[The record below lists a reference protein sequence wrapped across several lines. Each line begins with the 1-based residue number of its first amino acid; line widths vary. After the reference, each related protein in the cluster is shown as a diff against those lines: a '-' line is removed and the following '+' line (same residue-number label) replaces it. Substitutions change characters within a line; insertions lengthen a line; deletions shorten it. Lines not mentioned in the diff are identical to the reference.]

1 MKLLFLLIAQAS
13 ALQLTPDNWDSSV
26 AGKTVFIK
34 FFAPWCGH
42 CKKMKPSWDKLMKQY
57 EDSDTVLIGDVDC
70 IGSGKPLCDEV
81 GVQGFPTIKYGDP
94 GNLEAYQGGRDFDA
108 LDEFAKVLKPP
119 CNVNTLEHCSVEDKV
134 LIDDLSTAPLE
145 YIKNLLD
152 LEKQE
157 RETIEKLFEDA
168 VKDLQ
173 DNYQK
178 LQKKKKDDTA
188 ALKKKYNVGITKKM
202 LQRGKDEL

>member
-13 ALQLTPDNWDSSV
+13 AIQLTPDNWDSSV
-26 AGKTVFIK
+26 AGKTLFVK

-42 CKKMKPSWDKLMKQY
+42 CKKMKPAWDQLMEEY
-57 EDSDTVLIGDVDC
+57 EDSETVLIGDVDC
-70 IGSGKPLCDEV
+70 IGNGKPLCDKV

-94 GNLEAYQGGRDFDA
+94 DNLEPYQGGRDFDA
-108 LDEFAKVLKPP
+108 LNQFARVLKPP

-134 LIDDLSTAPLE
+134 LIDDLSRAPLE

-157 RETIEKLFEDA
+157 RETIEKAFDDA

-173 DNYQK
+173 DQYQK
-178 LQKKKKDDTA
+178 LQNKKKDDTA
-188 ALKKKYNVGITKKM
+188 ALKKTYNVGIIKKM
-202 LQRGKDEL
+202 LQKGKDEL

>member
-26 AGKTVFIK
+26 AGKTVFVK

-42 CKKMKPSWDKLMKQY
+42 CKKMKPAWDKLMEEY
-57 EDSDTVLIGDVDC
+57 EDSETVLIGDVDC

-94 GNLEAYQGGRDFDA
+94 DNLEAYQGGRDFDA

-157 RETIEKLFEDA
+157 RETIEKTFDDA

-173 DNYQK
+173 DQYQK
-178 LQKKKKDDTA
+178 LQQKKKDDTA
-188 ALKKKYNVGITKKM
+188 ALKKRYNVGITKKM
-202 LQRGKDEL
+202 LQKGKDEL

>member
-26 AGKTVFIK
+26 AGKTVFVK

-42 CKKMKPSWDKLMKQY
+42 CKKMKPAWDKLMEQY
-57 EDSDTVLIGDVDC
+57 EDSETVLIGDVDC

-94 GNLEAYQGGRDFDA
+94 DNLEAYQGGRDFDA

-157 RETIEKLFEDA
+157 RETIEKTFEDA
-168 VKDLQ
+168 VNDLQ
-173 DNYQK
+173 DQYQK
-178 LQKKKKDDTA
+178 LQQKKKDDTA

-202 LQRGKDEL
+202 LQKGKDEL

>member
-26 AGKTVFIK
+26 AGKTVFVK

-42 CKKMKPSWDKLMKQY
+42 CKKMKPAWDKLMEEY
-57 EDSDTVLIGDVDC
+57 EDSETVLIGDVDC

-94 GNLEAYQGGRDFDA
+94 DNLEAYQGGRDFDA

-157 RETIEKLFEDA
+157 RETIEKTFDDA

-173 DNYQK
+173 NQYQK
-178 LQKKKKDDTA
+178 LQQKKKDDTA

-202 LQRGKDEL
+202 LQKGKDEL

>member
-1 MKLLFLLIAQAS
+1 MKLLFLLLAQAS

-26 AGKTVFIK
+26 AGKTVFVK

-42 CKKMKPSWDKLMKQY
+42 CKKMKPAWDKLMEQY
-57 EDSDTVLIGDVDC
+57 EDSKTVLIGDVDC

-94 GNLEAYQGGRDFDA
+94 DNLEAYQGGRDFDA

-157 RETIEKLFEDA
+157 RETIEKTFEDA
-168 VKDLQ
+168 VNDLQ
-173 DNYQK
+173 DQYQK
-178 LQKKKKDDTA
+178 LQQKKRDDTA

-202 LQRGKDEL
+202 LQKGKDEL

>member
-1 MKLLFLLIAQAS
+1 MKLLILLIAQAS

-42 CKKMKPSWDKLMKQY
+42 CKKMKPAWDKLMEEY
-57 EDSDTVLIGDVDC
+57 EDSEILVGDVDC
-70 IGSGKPLCDEV
+70 VGSGKPLCDKV

-94 GNLEAYQGGRDFDA
+94 DNLEPYQGARDFDA
-108 LDEFAKVLKPP
+108 LKEFTNVLKPP
-119 CNVNTLEHCSVEDKV
+119 CDVRTFEHCSVEDKV

-157 RETIEKLFEDA
+157 RETIEKTFDDA
-168 VKDLQ
+168 VKALQ
-173 DNYQK
+173 DEYQK
-178 LQKKKKDDTA
+178 LQQKKKDDTL
-188 ALKKKYNVGITKKM
+188 ALKKTYNVGIIKKM
-202 LQRGKDEL
+202 LQKGKDEL

>member
-1 MKLLFLLIAQAS
+1 MKLLILLIAQAS

-26 AGKTVFIK
+26 AGKTVFVK

-42 CKKMKPSWDKLMKQY
+42 CKKMKPAWDKLMEEYK
-57 EDSDTVLIGDVDC
+57 DSETVLVGDVDC
-70 IGSGKPLCDEV
+70 IGNGKPLCDDV

-94 GNLEAYQGGRDFDA
+94 DNLEAYQGARDFDA

-157 RETIEKLFEDA
+157 RETIEKTFEDA

-173 DNYQK
+173 DQYQK
-178 LQKKKKDDTA
+178 LQQKKKDDTV

-202 LQRGKDEL
+202 LQKDEL

>member
-26 AGKTVFIK
+26 AGKTVFVK

-42 CKKMKPSWDKLMKQY
+42 CKKMKPAWDKLMEEY
-57 EDSDTVLIGDVDC
+57 EDSETVLIGDVDC

-94 GNLEAYQGGRDFDA
+94 DNLQAYQGGRDFDA

-157 RETIEKLFEDA
+157 RETIEKTFEDA
-168 VKDLQ
+168 VNDLQ
-173 DNYQK
+173 DQYQK
-178 LQKKKKDDTA
+178 LQQKKKDDTA

-202 LQRGKDEL
+202 LQKGKDEL

>member
-1 MKLLFLLIAQAS
+1 MKLLILLIAQAS

-26 AGKTVFIK
+26 SGKTVFVK

-42 CKKMKPSWDKLMKQY
+42 CKKMKPAWDKLMEQY
-57 EDSDTVLIGDVDC
+57 KDSETVLIGDVDC

-94 GNLEAYQGGRDFDA
+94 DNLEAYQGGRDFDA

-134 LIDDLSTAPLE
+134 LIDDLTTAPLE

-152 LEKQE
+152 LEKEE
-157 RETIEKLFEDA
+157 RKTIEKTFDDA
-168 VKDLQ
+168 VNDLQ
-173 DNYQK
+173 DQYQK
-178 LQKKKKDDTA
+178 LQQKKKDDTA

-202 LQRGKDEL
+202 LQKGKDEL

>member
-1 MKLLFLLIAQAS
+1 MKLLFLLFAQAS

-26 AGKTVFIK
+26 AGKTVFLK

-42 CKKMKPSWDKLMKQY
+42 CKKMKPAWDKLMEEY
-57 EDSDTVLIGDVDC
+57 ENSETVLIGDVDC
-70 IGSGKPLCDEV
+70 IGDGKPLCDKV

-94 GNLEAYQGGRDFDA
+94 DNLEAYQGGRDFDA

-119 CNVNTLEHCSVEDKV
+119 CNVNTLEHCSVDDKV
-134 LIDDLSTAPLE
+134 FIDDLSTASIE

-157 RETIEKLFEDA
+157 RETIEKTFEDA
-168 VKDLQ
+168 VNDLQ
-173 DNYQK
+173 DQYQK
-178 LQKKKKDDTA
+178 LHQKKKDDTT
-188 ALKKKYNVGITKKM
+188 ALKKKYNVGIIKKM
-202 LQRGKDEL
+202 LKKGKDEL

>member
-26 AGKTVFIK
+26 AGKTVFVK

-42 CKKMKPSWDKLMKQY
+42 CKKMKPAWDKLMEEY
-57 EDSDTVLIGDVDC
+57 EDSETVLIGDVDC

-94 GNLEAYQGGRDFDA
+94 DNLEAYQGGRDFDA

-157 RETIEKLFEDA
+157 RETIEKTFDDA

-173 DNYQK
+173 DQYQK
-178 LQKKKKDDTA
+178 LQQKKKDDTA

-202 LQRGKDEL
+202 LQKGKDEL

>member
-26 AGKTVFIK
+26 AGKTVFVK

-42 CKKMKPSWDKLMKQY
+42 CKKMKPAWDKLMEEY
-57 EDSDTVLIGDVDC
+57 EDSETVLIGDVDC

-94 GNLEAYQGGRDFDA
+94 DNLEAYQGGRDFDA

-157 RETIEKLFEDA
+157 RETIEKTFDDA

-173 DNYQK
+173 SQYQK
-178 LQKKKKDDTA
+178 LQQKKKDDTA

-202 LQRGKDEL
+202 LQKGKDEL

>member
-26 AGKTVFIK
+26 AGKTVFVK

-42 CKKMKPSWDKLMKQY
+42 CKKMKPAWDKLMEQY
-57 EDSDTVLIGDVDC
+57 EDSETVLVGDVDC

-94 GNLEAYQGGRDFDA
+94 DNLEAYQGGRDFDA

-157 RETIEKLFEDA
+157 RETIEKTFEDA
-168 VKDLQ
+168 VNDLQ
-173 DNYQK
+173 DQYQK
-178 LQKKKKDDTA
+178 LQQKKKDDTA

-202 LQRGKDEL
+202 LQKGKDEL

>member
-1 MKLLFLLIAQAS
+1 ME
-13 ALQLTPDNWDSSV
+13 
-26 AGKTVFIK
+26 
-34 FFAPWCGH
+34 
-42 CKKMKPSWDKLMKQY
+42 QY
-57 EDSDTVLIGDVDC
+57 EDSETVLIGDVDC

-94 GNLEAYQGGRDFDA
+94 DNLEAYQGGRDFDA

-157 RETIEKLFEDA
+157 RETIEKTFEDA
-168 VKDLQ
+168 VNDLQ
-173 DNYQK
+173 DQYQK
-178 LQKKKKDDTA
+178 LQQKKKDDTA

-202 LQRGKDEL
+202 LQKGKDEL